1 MSLHQLKESRSR
13 RPVSRYTWSCRRLF
27 IDTGHG
33 ADGIEAIELWIEVH
47 TYFGNKANLI
57 LYYVDIVPFIF
68 CLEAPKSV
76 HKSVTVQA
84 TASPTVAAS
93 VSRADFPTHSH
104 SRKLTLSSPNLA
116 RIQLAPARRQGSPN
130 LHIRR
135 WIKEKSQSSNAAKTK
150 SPASTTIMTRLDFKE
165 SNFNFLFT
173 IPLKLVK
180 NAHVSLN

>member
-1 MSLHQLKESRSR
+1 MSCVNPPVERVAESPPCQSLHVELQTAIYRHR
-13 RPVSRYTWSCRRLF
+13 
-27 IDTGHG
+27 HG

-47 TYFGNKANLI
+47 TYFGNKANLS

-76 HKSVTVQA
+76 HKSVTVKA

-93 VSRADFPTHSH
+93 FSRADFPTHSH

-130 LHIRR
+130 LHIR
-135 WIKEKSQSSNAAKTK
+135 
-150 SPASTTIMTRLDFKE
+150 
-165 SNFNFLFT
+165 
-173 IPLKLVK
+173 
-180 NAHVSLN
+180 